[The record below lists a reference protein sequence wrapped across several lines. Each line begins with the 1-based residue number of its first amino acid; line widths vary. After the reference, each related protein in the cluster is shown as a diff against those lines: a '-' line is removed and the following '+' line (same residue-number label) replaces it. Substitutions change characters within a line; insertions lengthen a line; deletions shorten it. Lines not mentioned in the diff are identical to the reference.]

1 MKARISMRRPEQ
13 LEKQIKVDFNVED
26 YVLKDTFLFRHSE
39 NSKAS
44 HNIAALARK
53 YGEGPPK
60 FYPKTF
66 EVMIDTGQQTKL
78 SYESILRNPSEVKT
92 SISSEEL
99 SDLIKYA
106 KSLGIN
112 DIGFTKV
119 NSKLIFKDHAILH
132 DNAIVL
138 TMEMDAEQ
146 ISLAPSR
153 DTGHEVHFTYNKL
166 GRISNE
172 IADYLRTKGF
182 SAQAGPAMGGDVD
195 YKHLAEEAAMGSI
208 GNHGLLISP
217 GIGPRQRITAVYTNI
232 ENLPFPKTN
241 PHTWIKDFCK
251 ACKICSKRCPANA
264 IVGIETASITNEYID
279 LPKCAK
285 SFANSFGCSICIKEC
300 IFNRSD
306 YHKVHK
312 VHLKRT
318 NIVD

>member
-1 MKARISMRRPEQ
+1 MSRPEQ
-13 LEKQIKVDFNVED
+13 LEKQIKVDFNTEN
-26 YVLKDTFLFRHSE
+26 YVAKNTVLFRHSE
-39 NSKAS
+39 KSKVS
-44 HNIAALARK
+44 HNIADLARK

-78 SYESILRNPSEVKT
+78 SYESISKNPSEMKT
-92 SISSEEL
+92 AISSEEL
-99 SDLIKYA
+99 SDLIEYA
-106 KSLGIN
+106 KSLGVN

-119 NSKLIFKDHAILH
+119 NSKLIFKDRAILH

-138 TMEMDAEQ
+138 TMEMNPKQ

-166 GRISNE
+166 GRISNK

-195 YKHLAEEAAMGSI
+195 YKHLAEEAAMGAI

-217 GIGPRQRITAVYTNI
+217 VVGPRQRITAIYTNI
-232 ENLPFPKTN
+232 ENLPFPKIN
-241 PHTWIKDFCK
+241 PHNWIKSFCST
-251 ACKICSKRCPANA
+251 CQICSKRCPANA
-264 IVGIETASITNEYID
+264 IVGIEKASITNEYIE

-285 SFANSFGCSICIKEC
+285 SFSTSFGCSICIKEC
-300 IFNRSD
+300 IFNKSD
-306 YHKVHK
+306 YHKVHE
-312 VHLKRT
+312 VHFRKT
-318 NIVD
+318 NTFD